1 MLFSGLDFDRQHEES
16 QRALDSLQKY
26 IAMAKTAGGRR
37 EARTPWTPWNEVVKF
52 AKDKKVQQ
60 RVAAA

>member
-1 MLFSGLDFDRQHEES
+1 MSQTSQGKDVRLLFSGLDFDRQHEES

-37 EARTPWTPWNEVVKF
+37 EARTPTPWIEF
-52 AKDKKVQQ
+52 LSA
-60 RVAAA
+60 